1 MANKYKQ
8 KQKFVVT
15 TVVTVE
21 NNDPERRPITKKEVR
36 NAFLEGALAFDYEL
50 GYQATKISVRSV
62 DED

>member
-1 MANKYKQ
+1 MANKYKRN
-8 KQKFVVT
+8 QKFVVT

-36 NAFLEGALAFDYEL
+36 NAFLDGALAFDYEL
-50 GYQATKISVRSV
+50 GHKAIKLSVRSV